1 MTTAKLVYAD
11 DSGQIYDHPY
21 LEMAGSSGGSWQRV
35 DDTFLIPL
43 PPGSELF
50 LLPDRVPVGYDRDN
64 QRFAKLG
71 EISLDPGQTVQAVA
85 AFMAPAHT
93 QILTAAYHSEDNAPV
108 LPLFSYTAVGWKEGQ
123 FVAAG
128 VRVDPLV
135 RQDIDQFDLEKLE
148 RRARRAL
155 DRQAHNRLIQHLG
168 ICALTYGCP
177 AAKNYFLRRWEAPLP
192 TSPQCNASCLGCI
205 SLQEDSQVC
214 ASQERITFVPSA
226 EEIAEV
232 AMGHL
237 QKAIEPLVSFG
248 QGCEGEPLLQ
258 GKTLAAATNLI
269 RSQTGRGTINLN
281 TNGSLPETIAQLRDS
296 GLDSIRVSLNS
307 AREVYYRN
315 YYKPRGYSFTDVQA
329 SLRTMKSR
337 GGFVS
342 INLLTLPGISDEEE
356 EVEAIIRLIDDTGID
371 LIQMRNLNMD
381 PEWYLREIGYRATGR
396 RLGILQM
403 MAKIRQ
409 AHPQVGFGYFNPCL
423 NPSPPPRPPCE
434 QGEAGGSRALRRGG
448 RADSEI

>member
-1 MTTAKLVYAD
+1 MTTAKVVYSD

-50 LLPDRVPVGYDRDN
+50 LLPERIPVGYDHNKQGFVELAADPHDP
-64 QRFAKLG
+64 QR
-71 EISLDPGQTVQAVA
+71 EVQAVA

-93 QILTAAYHSEDNAPV
+93 QLLTAAYQKKQNAPL
-108 LPLFSYTAVGWKEGQ
+108 LPLFSYTAVGWQDGQ

-128 VRVDPLV
+128 FRVDPLA

-148 RRARRAL
+148 RRAL
-155 DRQAHNRLIQHLG
+155 DRQSHNRLIQHLG
-168 ICALTYGCP
+168 TCALTYGCP
-177 AAKNYFLRRWEAPLP
+177 AAKNYFLGRWEAPLP
-192 TSPQCNASCLGCI
+192 TSPQCNASCIGCI
-205 SLQEDSQVC
+205 SLQEDNQVC
-214 ASQERITFVPSA
+214 ASQERITFVPSP

-232 AMGHL
+232 AAGHL
-237 QKAIEPLVSFG
+237 RSAEQPLVSFG

-258 GKTLAAATNLI
+258 GKTLAAAISLI
-269 RSQTGRGTINLN
+269 RSRTGRGTINLN
-281 TNGSLPETIAQLRDS
+281 TNGSLPGTIAQLRDS
-296 GLDSIRVSLNS
+296 GLDSMRVSLNS
-307 AREVYYRN
+307 AREVYYHN
-315 YYKPRGYSFTDVQA
+315 YYKPRGYRFTDVQA
-329 SLRTMKSR
+329 SLRTMKSK

-356 EVEAIIRLIDDTGID
+356 EVEAIIRLIDDTGVD

-381 PEWYLREIGYRATGR
+381 PEWYLREIGYRPTGR
-396 RLGILQM
+396 KLGMLKM

-409 AHPQVGFGYFNPCL
+409 VHPQVEFGYFNPCL
-423 NPSPPPRPPCE
+423 NPSPP
-434 QGEAGGSRALRRGG
+434 SRALRRGG
-448 RADSEI
+448 RADSAI

>member
-1 MTTAKLVYAD
+1 MTTARLVYAD
-11 DSGQIYDHPY
+11 DSGQIYDHPQ
-21 LEMAGSSGGSWQRV
+21 LGMAGSSGGTCQQV
-35 DDTFLIPL
+35 DETFLIPL

-50 LLPDRVPVGYDRDN
+50 LLPERIPVGYDHN
-64 QRFAKLG
+64 KQRFEKLVA
-71 EISLDPGQTVQAVA
+71 DPHNPQREVQAVA

-93 QILTAAYHSEDNAPV
+93 QLLTAAYKNKPNAPL
-108 LPLFSYTAVGWKEGQ
+108 LPLFSYTAVGWKEDQ

-148 RRARRAL
+148 SRARRAL
-155 DRQAHNRLIQHLG
+155 DRQGHNRLIQHLG
-168 ICALTYGCP
+168 TCALTYGCP
-177 AAKNYFLRRWEAPLP
+177 AAKNYFLGRWEAPLP

-205 SLQEDSQVC
+205 SLQEDSEVC
-214 ASQERITFVPSA
+214 ASQERITFVPSP

-232 AMGHL
+232 AVGHL
-237 QKAIEPLVSFG
+237 QKAEQPLVSFG

-258 GKTLAAATNLI
+258 GKTLAAAINLI
-269 RSQTGRGTINLN
+269 RRQTRRGTINLN
-281 TNGSLPETIAQLRDS
+281 TNGSLPGTIAQLRNS

-356 EVEAIIRLIDDTGID
+356 EVEAIIHLIDDTGVD

-403 MAKIRQ
+403 MRRVRQ
-409 AHPQVGFGYFNPCL
+409 AHPEVSFGYFNPCL
-423 NPSPPPRPPCE
+423 NPE
-434 QGEAGGSRALRRGG
+434 
-448 RADSEI
+448 